1 MASFT
6 EKVKHLGRVRK
17 ALRRAWGEAPRPTV
31 THPVAHLVRTILAEE
46 ATPQAVD
53 AAMQRIT
60 AHFVDRNDLRV
71 SRPRE
76 IREVLG
82 PDFPRAGAKARAIPR
97 VLDQVFKWHN
107 SMVWDFLENMGKV
120 ETRAFFEKLEE
131 VRPFV
136 AATIARDCAG
146 AHTFPV
152 DRDVARVL
160 VRLGLVDESESETD
174 MQAFLE
180 RAVKSEQA
188 LELHAHLKRLAAE
201 ACVPGDP
208 LCPSCPLKNMCPTG
222 AEVLAAIKRKKARKA
237 KKAASRK
244 KSSGKK
250 AARKSSRKSS
260 KKTAKKTKTRAP
272 RKSAKA
278 KPRTGAKKK
287 KTARR
292 KTKTRTRRKRS

>member
-1 MASFT
+1 MTSFT
-6 EKVKHLGRVRK
+6 DKVKHLERVRK
-17 ALRRAWGEAPRPTV
+17 ALRRAWGEVRRPIV

-53 AAMQRIT
+53 AAMDRIDR
-60 AHFVDRNDLRV
+60 HFVDWNDLRV
-71 SRPRE
+71 SRPKE

-97 VLDQVFKWHN
+97 ILDQVFKWHN
-107 SMVWDFLENMGKV
+107 SMVWDFLETMGKV

-146 AHTFPV
+146 AHAFPV

-160 VRLGLVDESESETD
+160 MRLGLVDESESEAA

-180 RAVKSEQA
+180 RAVKSEHA
-188 LELHAHLKRLAAE
+188 FELHAHLKRLAAE
-201 ACVPGDP
+201 VCVLGDP
-208 LCPSCPLKNMCPTG
+208 LCPSCSLKPMCPAG
-222 AEVLAAIKRKKARKA
+222 AEVLAALKRKKARKT

-244 KSSGKK
+244 KAPAKPSKKTEAKAKK
-250 AARKSSRKSS
+250 AAG
-260 KKTAKKTKTRAP
+260 KTKTRAP

-292 KTKTRTRRKRS
+292 APRARGKRT